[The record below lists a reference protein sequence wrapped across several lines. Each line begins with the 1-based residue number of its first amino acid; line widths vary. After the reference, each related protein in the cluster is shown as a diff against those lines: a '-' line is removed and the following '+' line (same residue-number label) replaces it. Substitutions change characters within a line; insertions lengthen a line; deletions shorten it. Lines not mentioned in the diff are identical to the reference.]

1 MGGCVS
7 AGVANVEVGVASVEV
22 GVGITRD
29 NTHENR
35 LINHLN

>member
-1 MGGCVS
+1 MGGFVGDGV
-7 AGVANVEVGVASVEV
+7 AGVAGVEV